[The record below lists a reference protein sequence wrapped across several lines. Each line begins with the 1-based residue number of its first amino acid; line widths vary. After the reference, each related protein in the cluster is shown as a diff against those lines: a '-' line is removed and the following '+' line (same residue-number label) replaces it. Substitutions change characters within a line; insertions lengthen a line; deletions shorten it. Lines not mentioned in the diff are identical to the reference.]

1 MLPGPPPEM
10 MPMLDDTVIPYL
22 AEKSGYRIVSKY
34 LRVFG
39 IGESQLEEM
48 IMDLVDNRTGSP

>member
-22 AEKSGYRIVSKY
+22 AEN
-34 LRVFG
+34 
-39 IGESQLEEM
+39 Q
-48 IMDLVDNRTGSP
+48 DTG